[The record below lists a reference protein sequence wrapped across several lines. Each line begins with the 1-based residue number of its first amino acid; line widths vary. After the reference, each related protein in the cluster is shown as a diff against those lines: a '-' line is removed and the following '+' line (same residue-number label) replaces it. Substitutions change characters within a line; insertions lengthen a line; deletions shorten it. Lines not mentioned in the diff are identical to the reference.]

1 MFFLSRNQIDRVKGR
16 LLESPLGKKENKT
29 GEMFLDIHD
38 FYVYHFGIHSVLPFC
53 HAFISACMICRVFSK
68 VQSHSSISYPLLW
81 CIE

>member
-38 FYVYHFGIHSVLPFC
+38 FMSTILVST
-53 HAFISACMICRVFSK
+53 VFYLFAM
-68 VQSHSSISYPLLW
+68 HLLVHV
-81 CIE
+81 